1 MFNRLYRWVNRSQPS
16 SSSKQPLSPP
26 YKAVQGWAVSPA
38 DLEALQH
45 LREHHPQAW
54 KVLLQWVLV
63 RRDGAWYS
71 WIGGTTEAARES
83 DLKAEVRVLDRLYQF
98 LTLK

>member
-1 MFNRLYRWVNRSQPS
+1 M
-16 SSSKQPLSPP
+16 
-26 YKAVQGWAVSPA
+26 
-38 DLEALQH
+38 
-45 LREHHPQAW
+45 
-54 KVLLQWVLV
+54 LLQGVLV

-98 LTLK
+98 LTVK